1 MPQKPL
7 FEPADSGSVYPLMS
21 LLPTLG
27 NVQKLHELT
36 SSLFARHERVR
47 QILRDLELGEA
58 PLELRRPYGA
68 EEKMLKQVLEWL
80 GADVGGGV

>member
-1 MPQKPL
+1 
-7 FEPADSGSVYPLMS
+7 
-21 LLPTLG
+21 
-27 NVQKLHELT
+27 
-36 SSLFARHERVR
+36 VR